1 VPDWFTGP
9 VISSAIFRNQAVL
22 TGPRVQLEPLGS
34 QHYEGLRG
42 MFDDPESS
50 RLTGTHA
57 TFSEEVVRDWLA
69 TRQQHHDRADWAI
82 VRLPDGLV
90 LGEAVLNDLDVH
102 NASVSFRIGLVGAH
116 VFGQGYGTEA
126 TALVVDYALDVAGLH
141 RVSLEVYDFNPRA
154 LRVYE
159 KCGFI
164 VEGRARDALLWDGE
178 WHDAIS
184 MGILSTDPRPALG

>member
-34 QHYEGLRG
+34 QHYDGLRP
-42 MFDDPESS
+42 MLDDPESM
-50 RLTGTHA
+50 RLTGSQQV
-57 TFSEEVVRDWLA
+57 FSDDVMRQWLA
-69 TRQQHHDRADWAI
+69 TRQDHHDRADWAI
-82 VRLPDGLV
+82 IRLADGLV
-90 LGEAVLNDLDVH
+90 LGEAVLNQLDTH
-102 NASVSFRIGLVGAH
+102 NASVNFRISLVGPS

-126 TALVVDYALDVAGLH
+126 TSLVVDYALDVAGLH

-154 LRVYE
+154 QRVYE
-159 KCGFI
+159 KCGFV

-184 MGILSTDPRPALG
+184 MGILSTDPRPGLG